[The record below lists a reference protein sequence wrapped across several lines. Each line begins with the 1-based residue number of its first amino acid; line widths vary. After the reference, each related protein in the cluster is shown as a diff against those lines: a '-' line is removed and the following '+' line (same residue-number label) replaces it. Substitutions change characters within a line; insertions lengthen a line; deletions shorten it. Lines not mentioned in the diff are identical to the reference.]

1 MNIPVG
7 AIGAV
12 AFQTGGG
19 SGSAPPVVGSALS
32 YFAPLFIAIRFFLGV
47 AFWASLL
54 FLIYYGIEA
63 FAHPTP
69 FGRSA
74 RLASMYD
81 HVKSI
86 IWSIIAIYL
95 VVAVIAFAVN
105 QASAAAGA
113 GTTVSAG
120 QLFYYVFVEPIV
132 DGFKLFFSTT

>member
-7 AIGAV
+7 AVGAV

-19 SGSAPPVVGSALS
+19 SGAPPVVGSALS
-32 YFAPLFIAIRFFLGV
+32 YFDPFFIAIRFFLGV

-69 FGRSA
+69 FGRSS

-113 GTTVSAG
+113 GTSVSVG

-132 DGFKLFFSTT
+132 DGFKLFFAHT

>member
-1 MNIPVG
+1 MNIPVS
-7 AIGAV
+7 AVGAV
-12 AFQTGGG
+12 DFQLGNSTGTP
-19 SGSAPPVVGSALS
+19 AIVGKALS
-32 YFAPLFIAIRFFLGV
+32 YFNPFFAAIMLFLGV

-69 FGRSA
+69 FGRSS

-86 IWSIIAIYL
+86 VWSIIAIYL
-95 VVAVIAFAVN
+95 VVAIIAFAVN

-113 GTTVSAG
+113 GAPVSAG

-132 DGFKLFFSTT
+132 NGFKLFFSSV

>member
-1 MNIPVG
+1 M
-7 AIGAV
+7 IGSIT
-12 AFQTGGG
+12 FQLGNATSSSQIV
-19 SGSAPPVVGSALS
+19 SGALS
-32 YFAPLFIAIRFFLGV
+32 YFDPFFTAIMLFLGI

-63 FAHPTP
+63 FVHPTP

-81 HVKSI
+81 HVKSVV
-86 IWSIIAIYL
+86 WSIIAIYL

-132 DGFKLFFSTT
+132 NGFKLFFGVTK

>member
-12 AFQTGGG
+12 AFQTGNAAG
-19 SGSAPPVVGSALS
+19 SPQVVSSALS
-32 YFAPLFIAIRFFLGV
+32 YFEPFFAAIMLFLGV

-63 FAHPTP
+63 FVHPTP
-69 FGRSA
+69 FGRSS

-86 IWSIIAIYL
+86 IWGIIAIYL
-95 VVAVIAFAVN
+95 VVAVLAFAVN

-113 GTTVSAG
+113 GTSVSAG

-132 DGFKLFFSTT
+132 NGFKVFFSHT

>member
-1 MNIPVG
+1 M
-7 AIGAV
+7 IGSV
-12 AFQTGGG
+12 AFQTGNAT
-19 SGSAPPVVGSALS
+19 STSAVVSSALS
-32 YFAPLFIAIRFFLGV
+32 YFKPFFGAIMLFLGV

-63 FAHPTP
+63 FVHPTP

-86 IWSIIAIYL
+86 VWSIIAIYL

-105 QASAAAGA
+105 QASVAAGA
-113 GTTVSAG
+113 KTTVSAG
-120 QLFYYVFVEPIV
+120 QLFYYVFVNPIV
-132 DGFKLFFSTT
+132 TGFKVFFSST

>member
-1 MNIPVG
+1 M
-7 AIGAV
+7 ARMIGSV
-12 AFQTGGG
+12 AFQAGNAT
-19 SGSAPPVVGSALS
+19 SSQIVSSAVG
-32 YFAPLFIAIRFFLGV
+32 YFKPTIDAIMAFLGI
-47 AFWASLL
+47 AFWVSLL

-81 HVKSI
+81 HAKSV
-86 IWSIIAIYL
+86 IWGIIAIYL

-113 GTTVSAG
+113 KTTVSVG
-120 QLFYYVFVEPIV
+120 QLFYYIFVEPV
-132 DGFKLFFSTT
+132 VRGFSIIFGTTK

>member
-1 MNIPVG
+1 MNMPVG
-7 AIGAV
+7 AVGAV
-12 AFQTGGG
+12 AFQLGNAT
-19 SGSAPPVVGSALS
+19 SVPPVVSSALS
-32 YFAPLFIAIRFFLGV
+32 YFSPFFIAIRFFLGV
-47 AFWASLL
+47 AFWVSLL

-69 FGRSA
+69 FGRAS

-81 HVKSI
+81 HAKSI

-113 GTTVSAG
+113 GTTVTAG

-132 DGFKLFFSTT
+132 DGFKLFFSHA

>member
-7 AIGAV
+7 AVGAV
-12 AFQTGGG
+12 AFQLGNTTGT
-19 SGSAPPVVGSALS
+19 PTVVSSALS
-32 YFAPLFIAIRFFLGV
+32 YFDPFFAAIMFFLGV

-69 FGRSA
+69 FGRSS

-120 QLFYYVFVEPIV
+120 QLFYYVFVNPIV
-132 DGFKLFFSTT
+132 NGFKVFFSST